1 MAPPPGLGP
10 ASLRFAAAASWL
22 VVRRRRV
29 EHYPKV
35 VEFLQSLRAAAP
47 GLVCYRHHE
56 RLCMG
61 LKAKVV
67 VELIL
72 QERPWAQ
79 VLSALNHHFPESRT
93 TKQDRKLWEAQQN
106 FCLHVKQLSED
117 PASSQQ
123 ELEQDYGEPFLVAME
138 KLLFEYLC
146 QLEKALPTVRAQ
158 ELQDALS
165 WIQPGSLITS
175 SLALH
180 QYGMDMGWPFP
191 EITTSDSENLIE
203 LMEESLHQQ
212 ANGALHNPL
221 PKVRCGPHQPAS
233 REHPEHLAGSCFNLA
248 PLGKRKLRSQWTSAK
263 ACPKERPTVML
274 FPFRNMGLP
283 AQDAANPKSG
293 EQHGMDTAGPVGPE
307 PVCTGKSKTPSQ
319 TVGKRALEETPPDS
333 PAAEQKENDVNCTDP
348 HSSPPPRVKK
358 PVLSPAPCSSVI
370 TIGDLVLDSDEEE
383 NNQKEG
389 KDLPAVPSQSPY
401 QKPLPHPQDSCSLH
415 PTKAEEMMA
424 PRKQLTRTNSHFD
437 DVSPG
442 ED

>member
-1 MAPPPGLGP
+1 MAPPPGMGP

-29 EHYPKV
+29 EHFSRV

-47 GLVCYRHHE
+47 GLVSYRHHE

-79 VLSALNHHFPESRT
+79 VLNALNHHFPESRT
-93 TKQDRKLWEAQQN
+93 TKQDRKLLEAQEN
-106 FCLHVKQLSED
+106 FCLLVKQLSED
-117 PASSQQ
+117 PASSLQ

-175 SLALH
+175 SVALR

-191 EITTSDSENLIE
+191 ESSTSGSVNLIE
-203 LMEESLHQQ
+203 PMEESPHQQ
-212 ANGALHNPL
+212 TKPALHNPL
-221 PKVRCGPHQPAS
+221 PKAKLGPHQPAS
-233 REHPEHLAGSCFNLA
+233 REHPQHLAGNHFNLA
-248 PLGKRKLRSQWTSAK
+248 PLGKRKFHSQWTSAK
-263 ACPKERPTVML
+263 AGHKERPTVML
-274 FPFRNMGLP
+274 FPFRNTGLP
-283 AQDAANPKSG
+283 AQDVSNPKSR
-293 EQHGMDTAGPVGPE
+293 EEHGMDTAGSVGTE
-307 PVCTGKSKTPSQ
+307 PVCIGKSKTPSQ
-319 TVGKRALEETPPDS
+319 TLGKRALEEMPPDS
-333 PAAEQKENDVNCTDP
+333 PAAEQKENCVDP
-348 HSSPPPRVKK
+348 LRLSSPPSVKK
-358 PVLSPAPCSSVI
+358 PVLSPQSLHNSVI
-370 TIGDLVLDSDEEE
+370 TIEDLVLDSDEEE

-389 KDLPAVPSQSPY
+389 KDLPAMPSQSPY

-415 PTKAEEMMA
+415 PTK
-424 PRKQLTRTNSHFD
+424 
-437 DVSPG
+437 
-442 ED
+442 